1 MPPKTRHDLIVLM
14 REVTRDASFSQ
25 GRARTRTQRI
35 ADLATHPAAYVTVQA
50 FAAYLGFQ
58 ERSVRKWI
66 DARCLAGVPVSAG
79 HRRLADQ
86 DRRRDRVH
94 RTSPVSVLVR
104 GRLFRQIELRPGR
117 LSFAAARFA
126 SNRAATLHTL
136 AGIGRTPDV
145 VATSAGVF
153 KLDVQSA
160 NNAFAT
166 HKTDN
171 AATDATGI
179 RHGGERDRSRHR
191 LSESDACANRADSQM
206 RCGEVAR
213 GAPFSQGRA
222 RTRTQRIAYLVR
234 SSAHFR

>member
-1 MPPKTRHDLIVLM
+1 MPPKTPQSSSSDARSRPKRALFSGQDPNADTAH
-14 REVTRDASFSQ
+14 RGPCDASC
-25 GRARTRTQRI
+25 RQRHG
-35 ADLATHPAAYVTVQA
+35 AGVCGVLGVQ
-50 FAAYLGFQ
+50 
-58 ERSVRKWI
+58 EPTVRKWI
-66 DARCLAGVPVSAG
+66 DAGALPAYRFPPVTGDWRSRSPTRSRSSNKPGFRSSSRTTIRANRIAAGP
-79 HRRLADQ
+79 D
-86 DRRRDRVH
+86 
-94 RTSPVSVLVR
+94 
-104 GRLFRQIELRPGR
+104 R
-117 LSFAAARFA
+117 LSFAATRFA
-126 SNRAATLHTL
+126 SSSAAFRTL